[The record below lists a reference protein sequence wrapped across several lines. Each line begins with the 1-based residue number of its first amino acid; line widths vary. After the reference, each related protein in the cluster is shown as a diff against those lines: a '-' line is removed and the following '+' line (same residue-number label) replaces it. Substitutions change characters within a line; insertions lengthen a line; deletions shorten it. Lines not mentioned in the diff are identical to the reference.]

1 MKPEWKDF
9 LTDAGAEFDD
19 GHVAHFGNEERER
32 RVVVSGDVIC
42 DLSHQGVI
50 VAYGDEAGGFLQGQF
65 SNDVLS
71 LDDTRSQFNSF
82 CTPKGRM
89 LANFRLF
96 LRGESYYLRMPRAMV
111 EPVLK
116 RLRMFVLRSKVT
128 LEDADDALVRIGL
141 SGPRAVE
148 ELTSALGA
156 APESVDA
163 VTQVG
168 EITAIRVPGPHP
180 RFELYG
186 ELAPMKQLWDKLNV
200 RCAPVGA
207 ARWAL
212 LDIMAG
218 IPTVTPATSEAF
230 VPQMA
235 NMQLI
240 GGVSFKKG
248 CYPGQEVVAR
258 MHYLG
263 KLKRRMYRVS
273 IDTDQPPAPGTE
285 ILGASSSEAEED
297 SAAGRIVDAQ
307 LHPDGKVMALAVL
320 QIATAEA
327 GGLHLAGDKGPAV
340 NLETLPYPFELA
352 AAS

>member
-1 MKPEWKDF
+1 
-9 LTDAGAEFDD
+9 
-19 GHVAHFGNEERER
+19 
-32 RVVVSGDVIC
+32 
-42 DLSHQGVI
+42 
-50 VAYGDEAGGFLQGQF
+50 
-65 SNDVLS
+65 
-71 LDDTRSQFNSF
+71 
-82 CTPKGRM
+82 M

-96 LRGESYYLRMPRAMV
+96 RQGDSHYLRMPRAMV

-116 RLRMFVLRSKVT
+116 RLRMFVLRSRVT
-128 LEDADDALVRIGL
+128 LEDADDALVRFGL
-141 SGPRAVE
+141 SGPRAE
-148 ELTSALGA
+148 QELHSALGN
-156 APESVDA
+156 APTALDDVIHQGD
-163 VTQVG
+163 
-168 EITAIRVPGPHP
+168 ITAIRVPGPHP

-186 ELAPMKQLWDKLNV
+186 ELEPMRQLWDKLNV

-207 ARWAL
+207 GRWAL
-212 LDIMAG
+212 LDILAG
-218 IPTVTPATSEAF
+218 IPNIMPATSEAF

-285 ILGASSSEAEED
+285 ILGATGGEAEED
-297 SAAGRIVDAQ
+297 QAAGLIVDAQ

-320 QIATAEA
+320 QIAAAEA
-327 GGLHLAGDKGPAV
+327 GGLRLSGEKNPAV
-340 NLETLPYPFELA
+340 TLEALPYSFEMA

>member
-9 LTDAGAEFDD
+9 LVDAGAEFDN
-19 GHVAHFGNEERER
+19 GSVADFGNAERER

-42 DLSHQGVI
+42 DLSHQGLI
-50 VAYGDEAGGFLQGQF
+50 VAYGEEAGSFLQGQF
-65 SNDVLS
+65 SNDVLGLAS
-71 LDDTRSQFNSF
+71 AHSHLNSY

-89 LANFRLF
+89 LANFRVF
-96 LRGESYYLRMPRAMV
+96 RRGESYYLRMPRAMV
-111 EPVLK
+111 ESVLK

-148 ELTSALGA
+148 ELQTALGDV
-156 APESVDA
+156 PSA
-163 VTQVG
+163 VNDVLHHND
-168 EITAIRVPGPHP
+168 ITAIRVPGPHP

-186 ELAPMKQLWDKLNV
+186 ELEAMKQLWNKLNV

-207 ARWAL
+207 GPWAL
-212 LDIMAG
+212 LDILAG
-218 IPTVTPATSEAF
+218 IPNVTPATSEAF

-263 KLKRRMYRVS
+263 KLKRRMYRVT

-285 ILGASSSEAEED
+285 ILGAGGGETEED
-297 SAAGRIVDAQ
+297 QAAGRIVDAQ

-320 QIATAEA
+320 QIAAAEA
-327 GGLHLAGDKGPAV
+327 GGLHLAGEKHPAV
-340 NLETLPYPFELA
+340 SLETLPYSFEMA